1 MLPPFSYPYEAA
13 TLEMTA
19 AHIPSAAETI
29 LIRPIWTGTMA
40 LVVVATARHLRGVVT
55 ELVSTPSSWAKL
67 RTTARASLAALVACI
82 AALGP
87 APTPTRADEA
97 EAAGRPVTVKVL
109 LSSRTDACYDPG
121 DLRAIKRF
129 VRIEQRRVN
138 ESGGIAGRK
147 LNVDFLDD
155 KRNNDRAVGNVHAAF
170 SDPDTIA
177 VVGLS
182 NAERAKAAFDSLGRE
197 INDSKVPFLSDIS
210 LNSLFAKYANVFT
223 TRPSQDD
230 ERLPVLV
237 QFVRQMGAAKTAFVG
252 LKDNLF
258 SASLADGLKRPVSGT
273 TLVADHRL
281 TLKDEK
287 LDPAEVAAAVAN
299 LKQQNPDL
307 IYLSLGGNRLGGVIK
322 ELIAAK
328 VTPPLFIGSRI
339 DAIPPEIARAYPS
352 DIYQIAWE
360 DLPGVYNDRVRRMVS
375 AANPANWIFEGD
387 RNSDAPGWSSG
398 ECKPRPDG
406 YEPDPLSPDN
416 LRAIRVGGQYADML
430 GLIAAAARTAS
441 LPTDVGQLRA
451 HVLDQMQTT
460 YATGHG
466 TFKGRFDDWSFRPQT
481 RAAARTP
488 FILRLVHSLGVIQLA
503 PTQFVRLRDETLRS
517 VNTLY
522 LDIDLMRTFN
532 IDDNDKSFFAEF
544 YLTIHDDGKGASI
557 DQIEFSNAYLDP
569 KTNDRQLTVRV
580 LNEGGKGTAYP
591 DDIKVYQVAGRFTF
605 NPDLANYPF
614 DTQRFPIDLRPRRAD
629 VPFIIQPP
637 PPLLRD
643 QSVIADGWL
652 PNAQY
657 VGFDEDFVPSVD
669 ARTHDQ
675 SVVPFYKTTFVW
687 QMTRQTTDYFLRVV
701 VPLAFILTVAYLSI
715 FIPRAHFEAIVT
727 IQVTALL
734 SAVALY
740 LALPKIDADTAT
752 LSDRIFLFIYMA
764 VSLMIAIS
772 IVRISPFIAHRP
784 RVQRALG
791 LVHVALIPVLAL
803 LMASYVLHAST
814 PV

>member
-1 MLPPFSYPYEAA
+1 M
-13 TLEMTA
+13 
-19 AHIPSAAETI
+19 
-29 LIRPIWTGTMA
+29 
-40 LVVVATARHLRGVVT
+40 
-55 ELVSTPSSWAKL
+55 LVSCL
-67 RTTARASLAALVACI
+67 L
-82 AALGP
+82 ALGV
-87 APTPTRADEA
+87 APTRVAADEV
-97 EAAGRPVTVKVL
+97 EASGRPVTVKVL
-109 LSSRTDACYDPG
+109 LSSRSEACYDPG
-121 DLRAIKRF
+121 DVGAIKRLA
-129 VRIEQRRVN
+129 RIEQQRVN

-147 LNVDFLDD
+147 LHVDFLDD
-155 KRNNDRAVGNVHAAF
+155 QRDDQRAVGNVHSAF

-177 VVGLS
+177 VIGLS
-182 NAERAKAAFDSLGRE
+182 NPKHAKAAFDSLARE
-197 INDSKVPFLSDIS
+197 INDTKIPFLSDIS
-210 LNSLFAKYANVFT
+210 INSLFAKFPNVYT

-230 ERLPVLV
+230 ERLPVLI
-237 QFVRQMGAAKTAFVG
+237 QFVRQSGAAKTAFVG

-258 SASLADGLKRPVSGT
+258 STSLAEGLKRPASGT

-281 TLKDEK
+281 TLKDDK
-287 LDPAEVAAAVAN
+287 LDPAEVAAAIAN

-307 IYLSLGGNRLGGVIK
+307 IYFSLGGNRLGGVLK

-339 DAIPPEIARAYPS
+339 DAIPPEIAHAYPS

-360 DLPGVYNDRVRRMVS
+360 DLPGVYNDRVRRMIS
-375 AANPANWIFEGD
+375 AASPMKWVFEGD
-387 RNSDAPGWSSG
+387 RNSQAPGWNSG
-398 ECKPRPDG
+398 ECKPRPDD
-406 YEPDPLSPDN
+406 YEPDPLSTEN
-416 LRAIRVGGQYADML
+416 LRAIRVGGQYADMI
-430 GLIAAAARTAS
+430 GLIAAAARSAS
-441 LPTDVGQLRA
+441 LPTDIGQLRT
-451 HVLDQMQTT
+451 HILEQLQTT
-460 YATGHG
+460 YATGRG

-488 FILRLVHSLGVIQLA
+488 FILRLVHSLGVTQLA
-503 PTQFVRLRDETLRS
+503 PTQFVRLRDETLRA

-522 LDIDLMRTFN
+522 LDIDLIRAFN

-544 YLTIHDDGKGASI
+544 YLSIHDDGKGASI
-557 DQIEFSNAYLDP
+557 DQIDFSNAFLDP

-580 LNEGGKGTAYP
+580 LNDGGKSAAYP

-605 NPDLANYPF
+605 NPELANYPF
-614 DTQRFPIDLRPRRAD
+614 DTQRFAIDLRPRRAD
-629 VPFIIQPP
+629 IPFIIQPP
-637 PPLLRD
+637 PQELRD
-643 QSVIADGWL
+643 QSVDADGWL
-652 PNAQY
+652 PKEQY
-657 VGFDEDFVPSVD
+657 VGFDEDFVPTVD

-701 VPLAFILTVAYLSI
+701 VPLIFILTVAYLSI
-715 FIPRAHFEAIVT
+715 FIPRGHFEAVVT

-764 VSLMIAIS
+764 VSLMIGIS
-772 IVRISPFIAHRP
+772 IARISPFIAHRP
-784 RVQRALG
+784 RVQNALG
-791 LVHVALIPVLAL
+791 AVHIVVIPLLAL